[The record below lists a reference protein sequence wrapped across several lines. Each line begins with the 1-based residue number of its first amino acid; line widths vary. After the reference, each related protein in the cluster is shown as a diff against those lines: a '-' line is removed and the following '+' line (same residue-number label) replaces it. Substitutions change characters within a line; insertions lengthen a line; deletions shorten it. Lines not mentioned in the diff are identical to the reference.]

1 MRRCKFGILAAVLAI
16 VAGGCGGGGTFA
28 NKPRPPTPVNLT
40 VYIDN
45 SRVSVSPA
53 SVGAGLVVFIVTNSA
68 DKTES
73 LNIVNRDGAGIGTT
87 GPINPQATAQVTVD
101 FRDPGEYV
109 VSTGASGATE
119 AQQHQRIEIRPARIH
134 IGNERPSSSNQLL
147 QP

>member
-1 MRRCKFGILAAVLAI
+1 MRRCKFGILVTMLAT
-16 VAGGCGGGGTFA
+16 VVGGCGGGGTFA

-40 VYIDN
+40 VYVDN
-45 SRVSVSPA
+45 SRVAVSPT

-73 LNIVNRDGAGIGTT
+73 VNIVNRDGAGIGTT

-109 VSTGASGATE
+109 VSTGTSAATE
-119 AQQHQRIEIRPARIH
+119 AQQHQKIAIRPARIH
-134 IGNERPSSSNQLL
+134 IGSQRPSSSNQLL

>member
-1 MRRCKFGILAAVLAI
+1 MRRCKFRILVALLAMA
-16 VAGGCGGGGTFA
+16 AGGCGGGTFA

-40 VYIDN
+40 VYVDN
-45 SRVSVSPA
+45 SRVSVSP
-53 SVGAGLVVFIVTNSA
+53 STVGAGLVVFTVTNSA

-73 LNIVNRDGAGIGTT
+73 VNIVNRDGAGIGTT

-109 VSTGASGATE
+109 VSTGTSAATE
-119 AQQHQRIEIRPARIH
+119 AQRHQKIAIRPARIH
-134 IGNERPSSSNQLL
+134 IGGERPSSSNQLL